1 MVETHEAKCLP
12 GDAPDGEPDERL
24 RRTPLRHQLG
34 PARALVYHNGIYLG
48 PTPVDGYIVYY
59 GKQQFRLIKEGYQ
72 TLDIVQKYSPPWYE
86 YPAIDFVTEN
96 IWPFKVRDV
105 RSFQYTMQPMQTV
118 RPDDVRQRA
127 EELRARGQTIGAPIV
142 ARPITPPPAPPP
154 PPPPSPSQGGI
165 LSGPIPTTVPPG
177 NPAPS
182 PPTGTPQVRAPGAVN
197 GP

>member
-1 MVETHEAKCLP
+1 MKRNACLAVILTVGLTNGCVERRFVINSDPP
-12 GDAPDGEPDERL
+12 G
-24 RRTPLRHQLG
+24 
-34 PARALVYHNGIYLG
+34 ALVYHNGIYLG

-72 TLDIVQKYSPPWYE
+72 TLDIVQRYPPPWYE
-86 YPAIDFVTEN
+86 FPGIDFVTEN

-105 RSFQYTMQPMQTV
+105 RCFQYTMQPIQTV

-127 EELRARGQTIGAPIV
+127 EELRARGQTIGAPLPT
-142 ARPITPPPAPPP
+142 RPITPPPN
-154 PPPPSPSQGGI
+154 PPPPSPPPPSQGGI
-165 LSGPIPTTVPPG
+165 LSGPIPATPSTG

-182 PPTGTPQVRAPGAVN
+182 QPGGAPQVRVPGAVN